1 MKRIRLI
8 AAALCAVTTLS
19 GFTDRKDYE
28 TNLLKEAVASSDA
41 SSNVVVSPRSAGEAL
56 SMLAEG
62 AGGSTRDE
70 IIATLG
76 DSLYGRIPEV
86 KGITLKSANSVW
98 IRKDL
103 DLKKAY
109 ARTLCRKYDAQAY
122 RRSFSAP
129 ETVGQINLWCSKH
142 TNGKIPSIIERISPE
157 SVLFLINAIYFNANW
172 DNPFDEAKTRED
184 VFHGAQDLNRKFMH
198 AKKWYDY
205 METDKSQI
213 VVLPYAGG
221 RFAMTVILPKEGCE
235 QEYEVDYTQLR
246 QEQIRLSLPKF
257 KVETTLVM
265 NDILKNMGI
274 RRAFYAGADFSRI
287 TSAPVAVDKVLQK
300 CYIDVSE
307 KGTEAAA
314 VTMIEMRLTA
324 VGPGYD
330 TSKVMN
336 VNRPFVFK
344 ITDLNTGE
352 VLFAG
357 RISDPKQN

>member
-8 AAALCAVTTLS
+8 EAALCAVTILC

-28 TNLLKEAVASSDA
+28 TALLKEAVASSDA
-41 SSNVVVSPRSAGEAL
+41 SSNVVVSPRSAAEAL

-62 AGGSTRDE
+62 AAGSTRDE
-70 IIATLG
+70 IISTLG
-76 DSLYGRIPEV
+76 GSLCAPLDPV

-109 ARTLCRKYDAQAY
+109 SKVLSRNYGAQAY
-122 RRSFSAP
+122 RLNFTRADAA
-129 ETVGQINLWCSKH
+129 GLINHWCSKH
-142 TNGKIPSIIERISPE
+142 TNGKIPKIIDRISPE

-172 DNPFDEAKTRED
+172 EDPFDEGKTRED
-184 VFHGAQDLNRKFMH
+184 IFHGAKDLNRKFMH
-198 AKKWYDY
+198 AKRWYDY

-221 RFAMTVILPKEGCE
+221 RFAMTIILPKEGCE
-235 QEYEVDYTQLR
+235 QEYAVDYSKLG
-246 QEQIRLSLPKF
+246 QEQVRLSLPKF
-257 KVETTLVM
+257 KVETSLEM
-265 NDILKNMGI
+265 NDILKSMGI
-274 RRAFYAGADFSRI
+274 RRAFYSGADFSNM
-287 TSAPVAVDKVLQK
+287 TSSPVAVDKVLQK

-314 VTMIEMRLTA
+314 VTMIQMKLTA

-336 VNRPFVFK
+336 VNRPFVFI

-352 VLFAG
+352 ALFAG